1 MIYCKM
7 KLFQGHEKWGYQPAV
22 SASSSINWGHLFI
35 SCRFFP
41 QKKFAS
47 SGPFEAIAR
56 RAGRFVQG
64 AVGLRWVNHL
74 GMIFCWMKISNRR
87 RQLFWRTSS
96 LPHFLSEAFGLGKLL
111 AVSSIIPHVST
122 LRSVDNAEWSH
133 DRARTWQ
140 HSRVKS
146 PIPTWRVSPEGLL
159 EQG

>member
-1 MIYCKM
+1 M
-7 KLFQGHEKWGYQPAV
+7 V
-22 SASSSINWGHLFI
+22 SASSSIHWPICLFPAV
-35 SCRFFP
+35 SSS
-41 QKKFAS
+41 QKKIAS

-87 RQLFWRTSS
+87 RQLFWRTSR

-122 LRSVDNAEWSH
+122 LRSVEHAEWSH

-146 PIPTWRVSPEGLL
+146 PIPT
-159 EQG
+159 